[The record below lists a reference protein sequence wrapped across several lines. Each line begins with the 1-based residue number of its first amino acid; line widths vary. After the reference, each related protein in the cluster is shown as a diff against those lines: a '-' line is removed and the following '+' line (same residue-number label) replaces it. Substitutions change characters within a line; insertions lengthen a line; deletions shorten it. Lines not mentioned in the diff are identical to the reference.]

1 MEHTLMSELIP
12 QFRNLHTTAFA
23 LSMLSNSGAGKTD
36 PSPAVLIADLT
47 DAINAVL
54 GKLEFK
60 IFFGDWTIVL
70 GPYIYQHSP
79 TANMIDN
86 AIVVFNHASSNTY
99 VVAVAATNPISDF
112 DWVVEDF
119 TVCFTENWPNSDA
132 PAGTKISLGTYIGVT
147 NILGMPYASVGQSGS
162 NLQDYLAS
170 VASPE
175 ATLIFAGHSLGGALS
190 PTLAAWLYG
199 NAQAQ
204 KNWKNVYVL
213 PTAGATP
220 GNQQF
225 ASFFSEQF
233 PAITDGDEV
242 YDIWNMVLRNTLDI
256 VPHAW
261 LPSDLKEL
269 PTLYSTATTEVE
281 AELQLIVDS
290 ILLVIPQFYTD
301 LPPQFFTGTAPT
313 ATISTMK
320 EYLAAAAVEHVDA
333 YLELFGLPEEEGGAV
348 LKSTLAPIATNMK
361 AGFVRKFSAAI
372 QRLQANRAA

>member
-1 MEHTLMSELIP
+1 MSELIP

-99 VVAVAATNPISDF
+99 VVAVAATNPISEF

-119 TVCFTENWPNSDA
+119 TVCFTMDWPNSDA
-132 PAGTKISLGTYIGVT
+132 PTGTKISLGTYIGVT
-147 NILGMPYASVGQSGS
+147 NLLGMPYASVGQSGPG
-162 NLQDYLAS
+162 LQDYLAS
-170 VASPE
+170 VASPD
-175 ATLIFAGHSLGGALS
+175 ATLIFTGHSLGGALS

-199 NAQAQ
+199 NSQAQ
-204 KNWKNVYVL
+204 KSWKNVYVL

-233 PAITDGDEV
+233 PATTDGDKV

-269 PTLYSTATTEVE
+269 PTLYSTATPEVQ
-281 AELQLIVDS
+281 AELGFIIDA
-290 ILLVIPQFYTD
+290 ILLLIPQFYTD

-313 ATISTMK
+313 DPISTIK
-320 EYLAAAAVEHVDA
+320 DYLAAAAVEHVDA
-333 YLELFGLPEEEGGAV
+333 YLELFGLSEEEGGAV
-348 LKSTLAPIATNMK
+348 LKSTLAPIAANMK
-361 AGFVRKFSAAI
+361 ESFIQKYSAAI
-372 QRLQANRAA
+372 QRLQANRAAA